1 MALTTPYSYW
11 TLLVSY
17 TSALSQLAL
26 TYHWQTRGG
35 HYYSDHQLYQ
45 RIYDETYAELDGFA
59 ERAIG
64 VLNNPNVVHP
74 TVIAANVLTILEVL
88 TPGAKDLSPDDMPI
102 VLLNAEKKYLD
113 LIDEML
119 ASLDAQGSRSHVV
132 EDMLQA
138 IANLHQTHVYL
149 LQQRT
154 NA

>member
-35 HYYSDHQLYQ
+35 HYFSDHQLYQ

-64 VLNNPNVVHP
+64 IFNNPNVVDP
-74 TVIAANVLTILEVL
+74 IAVVRQ
-88 TPGAKDLSPDDMPI
+88 
-102 VLLNAEKKYLD
+102 
-113 LIDEML
+113 IDVTGK
-119 ASLDAQGSRSHVV
+119 ASLIPSEPVPGIMSSNRPRTQSHFETGVCGIARSDPEHRHRP
-132 EDMLQA
+132 LA
-138 IANLHQTHVYL
+138 I
-149 LQQRT
+149 
-154 NA
+154 